1 MKRLIVVSVALV
13 PSLLLSPAVRAQV
26 WNSPGMIGAQ
36 QPPQTGPAPPRDLTG
51 TWDAGGAGIAPR
63 GSPTAP
69 LTPWG
74 EKKISTFKPGDGPRA
89 PSVIG

>member
-51 TWDAGGAGIAPR
+51 TWDAAAPASRR
-63 GSPTAP
+63 G
-69 LTPWG
+69 
-74 EKKISTFKPGDGPRA
+74 DPRRRR
-89 PSVIG
+89 